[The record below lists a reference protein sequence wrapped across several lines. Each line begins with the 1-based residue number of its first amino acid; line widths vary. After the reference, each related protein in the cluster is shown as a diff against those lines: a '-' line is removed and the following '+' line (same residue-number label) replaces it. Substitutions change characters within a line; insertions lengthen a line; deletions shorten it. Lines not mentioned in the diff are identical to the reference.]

1 VLDTGSLTFLWPS
14 MLWLLLAV
22 PLAAA
27 LYWAL
32 LARRRK
38 SSTQYA
44 SLETIGGETNLPA
57 TRTAGSMR
65 RMVPVLLWVL
75 ALTALILAIARP
87 QAALTLPA
95 RLDAIVLALD
105 MSNSMRATD
114 VKPNR
119 LSAARE
125 AGKTF
130 IEAQPRNVRIGVVA
144 VAASAAVVQS
154 PTNNRE
160 DIAAAIDRLET
171 QRGTALGSGLI
182 IALDALLPA
191 ARIDVEEFIN
201 PRAGEKKIR
210 RTDEL
215 PAREPK
221 GDNKQVAIVLLS
233 DGQSNVGPDPLK
245 AAEIASDYGVRIY
258 TVGIGTTEGT
268 TVSAEGWNMRV
279 RLDEES
285 LKKIASVTG
294 AEYFGAADAATLKK
308 IYQTLS
314 TKLSFERQQPTEITA
329 IVVAIGAALAMCAAF
344 LSMWWFSRIL

>member
-1 VLDTGSLTFLWPS
+1 MLDTGSLTFLWPS
-14 MLWLLLAV
+14 MLWLLIAV

-32 LARRRK
+32 AARRRK
-38 SSTQYA
+38 SSMQYA
-44 SLETIGGETNLPA
+44 SLETVGGQ
-57 TRTAGSMR
+57 TANSASRMR
-65 RMVPVLLWVL
+65 RMLPLLLWTL

-125 AGKTF
+125 AAKTF

-160 DIAAAIDRLET
+160 DLVAAIDRLET

-182 IALDALLPA
+182 IALDAALPA
-191 ARIDVEEFIN
+191 ARINVEEFIN
-201 PRAGEKKIR
+201 PRPGEKKIR

-215 PAREPK
+215 PARDPK
-221 GDNKQVAIVLLS
+221 SDNKQVAIVLLS

-268 TVSAEGWNMRV
+268 VVNAEGWNMRV
-279 RLDEES
+279 RLDEEA
-285 LKKIASVTG
+285 LKKIADVTN
-294 AEYFGAADAATLKK
+294 AEYFRATDAGQLKK
-308 IYQTLS
+308 IYQVLS
-314 TKLSFERQQPTEITA
+314 TKLSFERQQPTEVTA
-329 IVVAIGAALAMCAAF
+329 IFAAIGATLAMAAAL
-344 LSMWWFSRIL
+344 LSMWWFNRIL

>member
-1 VLDTGSLTFLWPS
+1 MLDTGSLTFLWPS
-14 MLWLLLAV
+14 MLWLLFAV

-32 LARRRK
+32 AARRRK
-38 SSTQYA
+38 SSARYA
-44 SLETIGGETNLPA
+44 SLETVGGPSA
-57 TRTAGSMR
+57 HAASGVR
-65 RMVPVLLWVL
+65 RMVPLVLWVL
-75 ALTALILAIARP
+75 GLTALILAIARP

-125 AGKTF
+125 AAKTF

-154 PTNNRE
+154 LTNNRE
-160 DIAAAIDRLET
+160 DLVAAIDRLET

-182 IALDALLPA
+182 IALDAALPA
-191 ARIDVEEFIN
+191 AHINVEEFIN
-201 PRAGEKKIR
+201 PRPGEKKIR

-279 RLDEES
+279 RLDEEA
-285 LKKIASVTG
+285 LKKIATVTE
-294 AEYFGAADAATLKK
+294 AEYFRAADATELKK
-308 IYQTLS
+308 IYQALS

-329 IVVAIGAALAMCAAF
+329 IMAAIGAALATFAAF
-344 LSMWWFSRIL
+344 LSMWWYSRIL

>member
-1 VLDTGSLTFLWPS
+1 MLDTGSLTFLWPS
-14 MLWLLLAV
+14 MLWLLVIV
-22 PLAAA
+22 PLVAA
-27 LYWAL
+27 LYWVL
-32 LARRRK
+32 LRRRSK
-38 SSTQYA
+38 ASSRYA
-44 SLETIGGETNLPA
+44 SLETVGGHALG
-57 TRTAGSMR
+57 TASRMR
-65 RMVPVLLWVL
+65 RMLPGLFWVL

-95 RLDAIVLALD
+95 RLDAIILALD

-114 VKPNR
+114 IKPNR
-119 LSAARE
+119 LTAARD
-125 AGKTF
+125 AAKTF
-130 IEAQPRNVRIGVVA
+130 IEAQPSNVRIGVVA

-154 PTNNRE
+154 PTDNRE
-160 DIAAAIDRLET
+160 DIVAAIDRLET

-258 TVGIGTTEGT
+258 TVGIGTTEGV

-279 RLDEES
+279 RLDEEA
-285 LKKIASVTG
+285 LKKIADVTS
-294 AEYFGAADAATLKK
+294 AEYFPAADAATLKK
-308 IYQTLS
+308 VYQRLS
-314 TKLSFERQQPTEITA
+314 TKLSFERQQPTEVTA
-329 IVVAIGAALAMCAAF
+329 VLVLLGATFALCGAL
-344 LSMWWFSRIL
+344 LSLWWFSRIL

>member
-1 VLDTGSLTFLWPS
+1 MLDTGSLTFLWPS

-27 LYWAL
+27 LYWTLA
-32 LARRRK
+32 ARRQK
-38 SSTQYA
+38 SSAQYA
-44 SLETIGGETNLPA
+44 SLETIGGHSARGPSGML
-57 TRTAGSMR
+57 
-65 RMVPVLLWVL
+65 RMVPLLLWTL
-75 ALTALILAIARP
+75 GLTALILAIARP

-95 RLDAIVLALD
+95 RLDAIILALD

-114 VKPNR
+114 IKPNR
-119 LSAARE
+119 LSAARD
-125 AGKTF
+125 AAKTF
-130 IEAQPRNVRIGVVA
+130 IGAQPRNVRIGVVA

-154 PTNNRE
+154 PTDNRE
-160 DIAAAIDRLET
+160 DIVAAIDRLET
-171 QRGTALGSGLI
+171 QRGTALGTGLI
-182 IALDALLPA
+182 IALDAALPA

-215 PAREPK
+215 PARVSK
-221 GDNKQVAIVLLS
+221 GDNKQVAIILLS

-279 RLDEES
+279 RLDEEA
-285 LKKIASVTG
+285 LKKIATQTD
-294 AEYFGAADAATLKK
+294 AEYFRAADAAALKK
-308 IYQTLS
+308 IYQALS
-314 TKLSFERQQPTEITA
+314 TKLSFERQQPTEVTA
-329 IVVAIGAALAMCAAF
+329 VVAAIGAALAMFAAF

>member
-1 VLDTGSLTFLWPS
+1 MLDTGSLTFLWPS

-27 LYWAL
+27 LYWVLA
-32 LARRRK
+32 ARRSK
-38 SSTQYA
+38 SSVQYA
-44 SLETIGGETNLPA
+44 SLETVGGHT
-57 TRTAGSMR
+57 TKTASSMR
-65 RMVPVLLWVL
+65 RMMPLLLWTL

-119 LSAARE
+119 LSAARD
-125 AGKTF
+125 AAKTF

-160 DIAAAIDRLET
+160 DIVASIDRLET

-182 IALDALLPA
+182 IALDAVLPT

-210 RTDEL
+210 RTDEM
-215 PAREPK
+215 PARVAK

-233 DGQSNVGPDPLK
+233 DGQSNVGPDPVK

-279 RLDEES
+279 RLDEEA
-285 LKKIASVTG
+285 LKKIAAVTD
-294 AEYFGAADAATLKK
+294 AEYFQASDAATLKK
-308 IYQTLS
+308 IYQALS

-329 IVVAIGAALAMCAAF
+329 VVAGIGAALAMFAAF
-344 LSMWWFSRIL
+344 LSMWWYSRIL